1 MSTLSAL
8 NTRLTEV
15 LKRSETRNLTTTQRE
30 RALNDA
36 LVFDVATYRPWTQL
50 VENSYLQ
57 AVDGVIR
64 VPYNFRKLY
73 SLHYGVS
80 PDTSWERYELIDQT
94 KFLNQIHNT
103 ATITEESG
111 VQVLKIYPTDDQ
123 GVDQENQTAT
133 SDLGLYTSSGTEK
146 LFQTFTTDTTTFK
159 GVMLKLKYTGTKTG
173 TLTCGL
179 YATSS
184 SLPTGSALIT
194 DSITIENE
202 LSTSY
207 QYVFFYLPYT
217 TTADTEY
224 AVVLSSDAT
233 ALDATN
239 YVVWAYS
246 ATSQISDG
254 TRGVYT
260 GAAYETA
267 TGDMYFLTYNEV
279 YNFQYSKKLAE
290 MTASTPTTGL
300 NSEFDEAIAMLAG
313 ARLLARQAGGTDQT
327 KLALAHE
334 LRYGTAGSP
343 KNPTPD
349 SAYGKLNIIWDESR
363 VRTQT
368 PRRKMSNIWE
378 NRSVSDRS
386 HTDRS
391 YLQYMD

>member
-8 NTRLTEV
+8 NIRLNEV
-15 LKRSETRNLTTTQRE
+15 LKRSETRNLTSTQRE
-30 RALNDA
+30 RAINDA
-36 LVFDVATYRPWTQL
+36 LVFDVATYRPWTTL
-50 VENSYLQ
+50 VENDYVQ

-64 VPYNFRKLY
+64 IPSDFRKLY

-80 PDTSWERYELIDQT
+80 PETSWERFELIDQT
-94 KFLNQIHNT
+94 RFLNQIHNT

-133 SDLGLYTSSGTEK
+133 ADLGLYTSAGTEK

-194 DSITIENE
+194 DSVTIEDE

-217 TTADTEY
+217 TTEDTEY
-224 AVVLSSDAT
+224 ATVLSSDAT

-239 YVVWAYS
+239 YVIWQYS
-246 ATSQISDG
+246 ATSQIDDG
-254 TRGVYT
+254 TRGVYDGT
-260 GAAYETA
+260 DYATA

-279 YNFQYSKKLAE
+279 YNFQYSKKLTE
-290 MTASTPTTGL
+290 MTSSASTTGL
-300 NSEFDEAIAMLAG
+300 GSEFDEAIVMLAG
-313 ARLLARQAGGTDQT
+313 ARLMTRQAGGTDQT

-334 LRYGTAGSP
+334 LRYGSEGSP

-349 SAYGKLNIIWDESR
+349 SAYGKLNIIWDEFR
-363 VRTQT
+363 VRTQN

-378 NRSVSDRS
+378 NRITIDRS
-386 HTDRS
+386 HVDRS
-391 YLQYMD
+391 FLQYM